1 MKYKYNI
8 AHSKN
13 KSKNVINFKSKDKLI
28 AYLNKN
34 KAKVNNLDDVYINFN
49 QVKLP
54 LKATVW
60 SVQKMIDVIKN
71 SEAQTF
77 KYVLI
82 NTSLRPSY
90 ALIKRCRLT
99 KYEAQQ
105 KNYAF
110 GLNQATKKYILEVD
124 WS

>member
-1 MKYKYNI
+1 
-8 AHSKN
+8 
-13 KSKNVINFKSKDKLI
+13 
-28 AYLNKN
+28 
-34 KAKVNNLDDVYINFN
+34 
-49 QVKLP
+49 
-54 LKATVW
+54 
-60 SVQKMIDVIKN
+60 MIDVIKN

-90 ALIKRCRLT
+90 ALIKRCCLT

-110 GLNQATKKYILEVD
+110 GLNQATKKYILEGD
-124 WS
+124 WN